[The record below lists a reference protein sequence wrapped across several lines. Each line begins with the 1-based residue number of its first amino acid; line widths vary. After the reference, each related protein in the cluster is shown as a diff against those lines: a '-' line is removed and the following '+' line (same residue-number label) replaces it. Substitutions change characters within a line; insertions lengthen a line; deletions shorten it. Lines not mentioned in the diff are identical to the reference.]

1 VLFAITGIKNRLI
14 YLNYKGKAAIEAVL
28 SSGHYQLTI
37 TMFIFNYSVRCF
49 FVIVLLS
56 IIGCKKN
63 KDDQN
68 NNSGGNSDTTANQ
81 VNIEGTIY
89 WSNQNRI
96 RSLNLKT
103 NAYIE
108 SPVLKYPA
116 GNNYNA
122 PLAFDSGLI
131 YTANRYGAS
140 CVDGT
145 TGAIVWER
153 AYASTAYS
161 SSNYSVKNSI
171 VISGNLLY
179 MVGYT
184 GSDGQYALYA
194 IDKKSGVIK
203 WQKATTGLYDYS
215 TLTTPVINGEQIIVL
230 GNNDYM
236 SVDGLNRLICLNRNT
251 GTVIWDK
258 IYNANFGSSLSVKN
272 NILYA
277 YKGDTA
283 AVMAI
288 NTIDGTQKWK
298 TPIPAGTFA
307 EKPIFADNE
316 LIVHTADR
324 NPSADYYYYLDYNTG
339 LIKGSLA
346 ESNAIFGS
354 WAKTDLSY
362 IAAAGLKLTAYDRK
376 DHSVQW
382 QVLAQHV
389 LDQDTIPAAVSWGVT
404 DLLSYKDYVLQF
416 AVWVNP
422 NLSVADQ
429 VVIKTI
435 YVTDI
440 KNGKTVQRI
449 KLPKEIPVFN
459 PAFGF
464 ILVNQN
470 KPYYTHNSGNVNE

>member
-1 VLFAITGIKNRLI
+1 ML
-14 YLNYKGKAAIEAVL
+14 
-28 SSGHYQLTI
+28 
-37 TMFIFNYSVRCF
+37 IFNYSVRCF

-56 IIGCKKN
+56 IIGCQKN

-68 NNSGGNSDTTANQ
+68 NNPTGSGNSDTTVNQ
-81 VNIEGTIY
+81 VNIDGTIY
-89 WSNQNRI
+89 WSNQNKI

-103 NAYIE
+103 NAFIE

-145 TGAIVWER
+145 TGAIVWEHG
-153 AYASTAYS
+153 YASTAYS

-171 VISGNLLY
+171 VISRNLLY
-179 MVGYT
+179 VVGYT

-194 IDKKSGVIK
+194 IDKKSGAIK
-203 WQKATTGLYDYS
+203 WQKETTGLYDYS

-230 GNNDYM
+230 GNNNYTV
-236 SVDGLNRLICLNRNT
+236 SNGLNRLICLNKNT
-251 GTVIWDK
+251 GNVIWDK
-258 IYNANFGSSLSVKN
+258 IYNAYFGSNLSVKD

-283 AVMAI
+283 AIMAI
-288 NTIDGTQKWK
+288 NTTDGTQKWK
-298 TPIPAGTFA
+298 TLIPGTST
-307 EKPIFADNE
+307 EKLIFADNE
-316 LIVHTADR
+316 VVVHSADR
-324 NPSADYYYYLDYNTG
+324 NTNANYYYYVDYNTG
-339 LIKGSLA
+339 LIKGSLT
-346 ESNAIFGS
+346 ESNTIFGS
-354 WAKTDLSY
+354 WAKTDLNY

-389 LDQDTIPAAVSWGVT
+389 LDQDTIPASVSWGVT
-404 DLLSYKDYVLQF
+404 DLLFYKDYVLQF
-416 AVWVNP
+416 AVWINP
-422 NLSVADQ
+422 NLSVTDE

-470 KPYYTHNSGNVNE
+470 KAYYTHNSR